1 MNNTSNDKNGT
12 NNKNMIIKNNSSNNK
27 IVMDKSLL
35 PITTDNEYCNS
46 TDDHL
51 TIKDS
56 KVVYNDDLKVKAIQY
71 IKQGMSYKRT
81 AQILQVGSPNTIRTW
96 FLNSSRYIQNDS
108 AMSVREGMRDQYTV
122 ASATLLN
129 EALEQS
135 KLDKASTKD
144 LIVASKIVLDASQ
157 MIEEDIYAENEYT
170 EQVLAEREKD
180 LEEITDEMDI
190 TRLRLEEI
198 QRKKDGNTTVN
209 DDMDDIP

>member
-1 MNNTSNDKNGT
+1 MNNTNNNKNGT
-12 NNKNMIIKNNSSNNK
+12 NNKELVLRTKKNNK
-27 IVMDKSLL
+27 VIMDKSLL

-46 TDDHL
+46 EDDHL
-51 TIKDS
+51 TIRDS

-157 MIEEDIYAENEYT
+157 MIEEDIYAENEYA

-180 LEEITDEMDI
+180 LEEITDDIDI
-190 TRLRLEEI
+190 TRLRLEETA
-198 QRKKDGNTTVN
+198 RNKNTPVN